1 MPVAAVLKFDPDRR
15 HEDDQETFDLAASSA
30 SRSAFNRSR
39 FLRTREPASVRD
51 ANH

>member
-1 MPVAAVLKFDPDRR
+1 MPVAAVLKFDSRR